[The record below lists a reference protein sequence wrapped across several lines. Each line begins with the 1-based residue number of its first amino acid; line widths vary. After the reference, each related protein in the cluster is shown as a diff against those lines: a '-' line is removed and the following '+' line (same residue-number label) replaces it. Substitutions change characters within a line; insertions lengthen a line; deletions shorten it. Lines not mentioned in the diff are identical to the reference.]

1 MVLRGYRVGWEYF
14 FLLALPDRNALS
26 GICGLKRPPPP
37 QTLAH
42 LDSTRTPQQL
52 VNRLGKHTDKH
63 SRPHLNQLISKS
75 IVLAAWKP
83 AQQMT
88 LRTHAVMHTQ
98 WLTYKRLSPDLKPAL
113 TIYIT
118 ILQTCTAR
126 PPSPYSFEFN

>member
-1 MVLRGYRVGWEYF
+1 MVYQVRGTSLSFHCGRMVLRGYSVGWEY

-42 LDSTRTPQQL
+42 LDSTRTPRQL

-63 SRPHLNQLISKS
+63 SQPHLNQLISKS
-75 IVLAAWKP
+75 MVLPTWKP

-88 LRTHAVMHTQ
+88 LWTHAVIHT
-98 WLTYKRLSPDLKPAL
+98 
-113 TIYIT
+113 
-118 ILQTCTAR
+118 
-126 PPSPYSFEFN
+126 